1 MTSLSIKDLFEG
13 GEERLGL
20 RLVSGHAGLSR
31 VVRDPVI
38 CTSQQAFKKHPVRLQ
53 AETILIWIPED
64 VLRLERQPDGDRAE
78 KLSGLSPAHLVT
90 VIVPSTDRV
99 ADFLARW
106 SENNGIPLFLS
117 TLDAFLLESRMI
129 GHLRE
134 RLHHIGTLQGVFLE
148 VSGLG
153 ILLTGE
159 SGIGKSECALELMAR
174 GHKLVSDDVTEIEK
188 RGERLYGRSP
198 EEIKYLM
205 EIKGLGIIDVGT
217 IFGTHAVREE
227 MPIDIVVEFIPVEK
241 IAQVR
246 DAVPGATTRQVMGVS
261 IPLVRLPSRHGSNM
275 ATVIEV
281 LAKDVLAKSRR
292 QGEDDMNKKRRGG
305 E

>member
-31 VVRDPVI
+31 VVQDPVI

-53 AETILIWIPED
+53 KETILILIPED
-64 VLRLERQPDGDRAE
+64 VLNLERQPERDRAE
-78 KLSGLSPAHLVT
+78 KLSGLSSAYLVT
-90 VIVPSTDRV
+90 VIVPSTDRA
-99 ADFLARW
+99 ADFVRW
-106 SENNGIPLFLS
+106 AENTGIPLFLS
-117 TLDAFLLESRMI
+117 SLDAFLLESRMI

-159 SGIGKSECALELMAR
+159 SGVGKSECALELMAR
-174 GHKLVSDDVTEIEK
+174 GHKLVSDDVIEIEK
-188 RGERLYGRSP
+188 RGERLHGRSP

-205 EIKGLGIIDVGT
+205 EIRGLGIINVGT
-217 IFGTHAVREE
+217 IFGTHAVCEE
-227 MPIDIVVEFIPVEK
+227 MPIDLVVEFVPIEK
-241 IAQVR
+241 VGQVK
-246 DAVPGATTRQVMGVS
+246 DSVSGASTRRVMGVS
-261 IPLVRLPSRHGSNM
+261 VPLVRLPARHGSNM

-281 LAKDVLAKSRR
+281 LAKDILAKSRR
-292 QGEDDMNKKRRGG
+292 QGETP
-305 E
+305 

>member
-1 MTSLSIKDLFEG
+1 MTSLSIKDFFEG

-31 VVRDPVI
+31 IIKDPVI

-53 AETILIWIPED
+53 RETILILIPED
-64 VLRLERQPDGDRAE
+64 VLHLERQSERDRGE
-78 KLSGLSPAHLVT
+78 KLSGLSSAYLVS
-90 VIVPSTDRV
+90 VVVPSTDRA
-99 ADFLARW
+99 ADFLVRW
-106 SENNGIPLFLS
+106 AENTGIPLFLS
-117 TLDAFLLESRMI
+117 SLDAFLLESRMI

-159 SGIGKSECALELMAR
+159 SGIGKSECALELMTR

-188 RGERLYGRSP
+188 RGDRIYGRSP

-205 EIKGLGIIDVGT
+205 EIKGLGIINIGT

-227 MPIDIVVEFIPVEK
+227 MPIDLVVEFVPVEK
-241 IAQVR
+241 VGPV
-246 DAVPGATTRQVMGVS
+246 DGATPAMRQAMGVS
-261 IPLVRLPSRHGSNM
+261 VPLVRLPARHGSNM

-281 LAKDVLAKSRR
+281 LAKDVLAKRR
-292 QGEDDMNKKRRGG
+292 QQGKTA
-305 E
+305 

>member
-20 RLVSGHAGLSR
+20 RLVAGDAGVSR
-31 VVRDPVI
+31 IIKDPVI
-38 CTSQQAFKKHPVRLQ
+38 CTSQQVFKKHSVRLQ
-53 AETILIWIPED
+53 RETILIWIPED
-64 VLRLERQPDGDRAE
+64 VLHLERQSERDRGE
-78 KLSGLSPAHLVT
+78 KLSGLSSVYLVS
-90 VIVPSTDRV
+90 VIVPSTDRA
-99 ADFLARW
+99 ADFLVQWA
-106 SENNGIPLFLS
+106 ENTGIPLFLS
-117 TLDAFLLESRMI
+117 RLDAFLLESRMI

-188 RGERLYGRSP
+188 RGDRLYGRSP

-205 EIKGLGIIDVGT
+205 EIKGLGIINVGT

-227 MPIDIVVEFIPVEK
+227 MPVDIVVEFVPVEK
-241 IAQVR
+241 VGQVD
-246 DAVPGATTRQVMGVS
+246 DAVSGSAMRQVMGVS
-261 IPLVRLPSRHGSNM
+261 VPLVRLPARHGSNM

-281 LAKDVLAKSRR
+281 LAKDYLAKRR
-292 QGEDDMNKKRRGG
+292 QQGTPA
-305 E
+305 

>member
-20 RLVSGHAGLSR
+20 RLVSGHAGLLR
-31 VVRDPVI
+31 IINDPVI

-53 AETILIWIPED
+53 RETILILIPED
-64 VLRLERQPDGDRAE
+64 VLHLERQSERDRAE
-78 KLSGLSPAHLVT
+78 QLFGLSSAYLVSV
-90 VIVPSTDRV
+90 VIPSTDRA
-99 ADFLARW
+99 ADFLVRW
-106 SENNGIPLFLS
+106 AENAGIPLFLS
-117 TLDAFLLESRMI
+117 SLDAFLLESRMI

-153 ILLTGE
+153 IMLTGK

-174 GHKLVSDDVTEIEK
+174 GHKLVSDDVIEIEK

-205 EIKGLGIIDVGT
+205 EVKGLGIINVGT

-227 MPIDIVVEFIPVEK
+227 MPIDIVVEFVPVEGVK
-241 IAQVR
+241 ELK
-246 DAVPGATTRQVMGVS
+246 DAFSGASACQVMGVS
-261 IPLVRLPSRHGSNM
+261 LPLTRLPARHGSNM

-281 LAKDVLAKSRR
+281 LAKDVLAKRR
-292 QGEDDMNKKRRGG
+292 QQDKTA
-305 E
+305 

>member
-20 RLVSGHAGLSR
+20 LLVSGHAGLSR
-31 VVRDPVI
+31 VVEDPVI
-38 CTSQQAFKKHPVRLQ
+38 CTSQQAFKKHPIRLQ
-53 AETILIWIPED
+53 KETILIWVPED
-64 VLRLERQPDGDRAE
+64 VQHLERQSGRDRAE
-78 KLSGLSPAHLVT
+78 KLSGLSSERLIT
-90 VIVPSTDRV
+90 VIVPSTDRA
-99 ADFLARW
+99 ADFLLQWA
-106 SENNGIPLFLS
+106 ENTSIPLFLS
-117 TLDAFLLESRMI
+117 SLDAFLLESRMI

-134 RLHHIGTLQGVFLE
+134 RLHHIGTLQGVLLE

-159 SGIGKSECALELMAR
+159 SGVGKSECALELMTR

-188 RGERLYGRSP
+188 RGDRLYGRSP

-227 MPIDIVVEFIPVEK
+227 MPIDLVVEFVPVEK
-241 IAQVR
+241 IGQMK
-246 DAVPGATTRQVMGVS
+246 DAVFGAAKIQVMGVS
-261 IPLVRLPSRHGSNM
+261 IPLVRLPARHGSNM

-281 LAKDVLAKSRR
+281 LAKDVIAKSRQ
-292 QGEDDMNKKRRGG
+292 QGKTA
-305 E
+305 

>member
-20 RLVSGHAGLSR
+20 RLVSGHAGLLR
-31 VVRDPVI
+31 IINDPVI

-53 AETILIWIPED
+53 RETILILIPED
-64 VLRLERQPDGDRAE
+64 VLHLERQSERDRAE
-78 KLSGLSPAHLVT
+78 QLSGLSSAYLVSV
-90 VIVPSTDRV
+90 VIPSTDRA
-99 ADFLARW
+99 ADFLVRW
-106 SENNGIPLFLS
+106 AENAGIPLFLS
-117 TLDAFLLESRMI
+117 SLDAFLLESRMI

-153 ILLTGE
+153 IVLTGK

-174 GHKLVSDDVTEIEK
+174 GHKLVSDDVIEIEK

-205 EIKGLGIIDVGT
+205 EVKGLGIINVGT

-227 MPIDIVVEFIPVEK
+227 MPIDIVVEFAPVEGIK
-241 IAQVR
+241 ELK
-246 DAVPGATTRQVMGVS
+246 DAFSGASARQVMGVS
-261 IPLVRLPSRHGSNM
+261 LPLTRLPARHGSNM

-281 LAKDVLAKSRR
+281 LAKDVLAKRR
-292 QGEDDMNKKRRGG
+292 QQEKTV
-305 E
+305 